1 MLTYDGK
8 PVRDQFEV
16 ADRRVYLRTGNICP
30 GARAVVQAMRD
41 FLAVWQTGGDA
52 CWEVAEAAFEEGKQR
67 FARAIG
73 TAPGELATIE
83 NTSMGLSM
91 AAALIAPQPG
101 SNVVVDEL
109 SHQSNVYPWRLRPGV
124 EIRYAQARDGRVP
137 RSEFERLVDDRTAAI
152 DVCHVT
158 MAHGFRN
165 DLEGLGELAHA
176 HGGYLVVDAAQSAGV
191 VPIDVTRMQVDFL
204 ACPTFKWLLGPLGAG
219 FLYVREGLVDL
230 GPPPLVGWMSARNP
244 GDFDVR
250 GMELHQDARR
260 LQRGVHNAV
269 GLVGAAAGLRIIDQ
283 IGVGDIWDHVR
294 GLSRHLIHG
303 LRQIGIRIL
312 TASDDAQRAG
322 IVSIGVDDAEGFCDE
337 LASEGILAGHYLP
350 GQIRIDVAL
359 FLSEQ
364 DIDRAL
370 EAVEKAAKT
379 TARKS

>member
-8 PVRDQFEV
+8 PVRDQFEI
-16 ADRRVYLRTGNICP
+16 ADRQIYLRTGNICP
-30 GARAVVQAMRD
+30 GARAPGQAMRD
-41 FLAVWQTGGDA
+41 FLEVWQTRGDA
-52 CWEVAEAAFEEGKQR
+52 CWDVAEAAFEEGKLR
-67 FARAIG
+67 FARLIG
-73 TAPGELATIE
+73 AAPEELATIE

-109 SHQSNVYPWRLRPGV
+109 THQSNVYPWRLRPGV
-124 EIRYAQARDGRVP
+124 EIRYALAQDGHVP

-158 MAHGFRN
+158 MAHGFRH
-165 DLEGLGELAHA
+165 DLAALADLAHA

-191 VPIDVTRMQVDFL
+191 VPIDVARTQVDFL

-230 GPPPLVGWMSARNP
+230 GPSPLVGWMSARNP

-269 GLVGAAAGLRIIDQ
+269 GLAGAAAGLRIIDQ
-283 IGVGDIWDHVR
+283 IGVDGIWDHVR
-294 GLSRHLIHG
+294 GLSRRLIEG
-303 LRQIGIRIL
+303 LSGMGVRIL
-312 TASDDAQRAG
+312 TARADDQRAG
-322 IVSIGVDDAEGFCDE
+322 IVSIGVEDAAGLCDE
-337 LASEGILAGHYLP
+337 LASERILVGHYLP
-350 GQIRIDVAL
+350 GQIRLDVAL
-359 FLSEQ
+359 FLGEQ
-364 DIDRAL
+364 DIDRTL
-370 EAVEKAAKT
+370 EAVEKAVRT
-379 TARKS
+379 TA